1 MKRSVLELHNA
12 GENIYQAFIKN
23 LHGRRMYLKL
33 SIVNGECEILCCFY
47 IDRTSRSEPQL
58 LETRRFPLDEL
69 ITVVARELD
78 KSFGSYEFV
87 DGPIVPMED
96 FIQQVTHREKYKILI
111 MLKDGETLK
120 TIFRNRFRRSIYLEI
135 DTSGEKALIN
145 VCKYC
150 DVRGVGVDITPYH
163 LTTIYF
169 HYDKDF
175 TNLLNIVNNELEGGF
190 TDVVITE
197 SHTIVLDRPICGS
210 I

>member
-1 MKRSVLELHNA
+1 
-12 GENIYQAFIKN
+12 
-23 LHGRRMYLKL
+23 
-33 SIVNGECEILCCFY
+33 
-47 IDRTSRSEPQL
+47 
-58 LETRRFPLDEL
+58 
-69 ITVVARELD
+69 
-78 KSFGSYEFV
+78 
-87 DGPIVPMED
+87 
-96 FIQQVTHREKYKILI
+96 
-111 MLKDGETLK
+111 MLKDGEILK
-120 TIFRNRFRRSIYLEI
+120 TIFKNRFRRSIYLEI

-169 HYDKDF
+169 HHDKDF

>member
-1 MKRSVLELHNA
+1 MKRSVLELHHA
-12 GENIYQAFIKN
+12 GKNIYQAFIRN

-33 SIVNGECEILCCFY
+33 SIVDTDCEILCCFY
-47 IDRTSRSEPQL
+47 IDRAKRSEPQL
-58 LETRRFPLDEL
+58 LETRKFPLDEL

-78 KSFGSYEFV
+78 KSFSSYEFV

-96 FIQQVTHREKYKILI
+96 FIQQVLHRQKYNILI
-111 MLKDGETLK
+111 MLKDGEILK
-120 TIFRNRFRRSIYLEI
+120 TIFKNRFHRSIYLEI
-135 DTSGEKALIN
+135 DTSGEKALIS
-145 VCKYC
+145 VCRYC
-150 DVRGVGVDITPYH
+150 DVRGASVDITPYH

-175 TNLLNIVNNELEGGF
+175 KNLLSIVNNELEGGF
-190 TDVVITE
+190 TDVVIAE

>member
-12 GENIYQAFIKN
+12 GENIYQAYIKN

-33 SIVNGECEILCCFY
+33 SIVNGECEILCCFF
-47 IDRTSRSEPQL
+47 IDRTRYSEPQL

-96 FIQQVTHREKYKILI
+96 FIQQVLHREKYNILI
-111 MLKDGETLK
+111 MLKDGEILK
-120 TIFRNRFRRSIYLEI
+120 TIFKNRFHRSIYLEI
-135 DTSGEKALIN
+135 DTSNKKALIKTCN
-145 VCKYC
+145 YC
-150 DVRGVGVDITPYH
+150 DARGTDTNVTPYG

-169 HYDKDF
+169 CNDENC
-175 TNLLNIVNNELEGGF
+175 TTLLNIVNSELEGGF

-197 SHTIVLDRPICGS
+197 KHTIVLDRPICGS